1 MAGEPQLNFKVVLV
15 GESGVGKT
23 NLLSRYINNKF
34 FLGQNTTIGI
44 EFSSK
49 VISIRDRPVKVQLW
63 DTAGQERYR
72 ALASA
77 FYKYLRRLLVEIPWV
92 H

>member
-1 MAGEPQLNFKVVLV
+1 MTEPQLNFKVVLV

-34 FLGQNTTIGI
+34 FVGQNTTIDI

-49 VISIRDRPVKVQLW
+49 VISIKGTQVKVQIW

-77 FYKYLRRLLVEIPWV
+77 FYK
-92 H
+92 

>member
-1 MAGEPQLNFKVVLV
+1 VVLV

-23 NLLSRYINNKF
+23 NLLSRYISNKF
-34 FLGQNTTIGI
+34 FLGQNSTIGI

-49 VISIRDRPVKVQLW
+49 VISVKDTPVKVHLW

-72 ALASA
+72 ALSSA
-77 FYKYLRRLLVEIPWV
+77 FYK
-92 H
+92 

>member
-1 MAGEPQLNFKVVLV
+1 MDEPKLNFKVILV

-23 NLLSRYINNKF
+23 NLLTRYISNKF
-34 FLGQNTTIGI
+34 FVGTNTTIGI

-49 VISIRDRPVKVQLW
+49 VITVKDTPVKVQLW

-72 ALASA
+72 ALTSA
-77 FYKYLRRLLVEIPWV
+77 FYK
-92 H
+92 